1 MDTKKNAQSPV
12 AWVLGQT
19 GDHGGQYICSVILA
33 VIGVAF
39 SVAPYFV
46 VVGVVQ
52 GLMGGERDF
61 SFYMNRC
68 LIMAVLWLGRVLFHA
83 LSTATSHRATFAVLG
98 EIRKRCT
105 EKLARMPLGAVLS
118 QSSGALKNTLIE
130 RIDSIETTLAHIVP
144 EFTANLLVP
153 VIIEIY
159 IFTIDWRMGLASLVT
174 VPIGIFCYAL
184 MMLGSGDFYQHTITA
199 TKALNDTA
207 VEYINGIQVIKVFG
221 KTKSSYERFVH
232 DAYEAAHSF
241 IDWMRAS
248 ILPMTFAMVVMPAT
262 MVSVLPIGGILVKSG
277 SLPPQ
282 DFVMVII
289 LSVGLITPLV
299 TLMSYSDDLRTMGTI
314 FGEVRAILDAPEMDR
329 PDPAEAPALPERNDL
344 ILENVRFSYFT
355 EPGKVEYSEVE
366 AEKAEAEKEEKSE
379 KAEAGKA
386 AFQKAEHEKT
396 DAVNMDSR
404 DSEVLHGISM
414 EIPEG
419 SFIALVG
426 PSGSGKST
434 IARLIASLWD
444 VTGGRI
450 TLGGTDIRQIP
461 QEAYADRVAFVSQDN
476 YLFNMTVRENIR
488 LGRPSATD
496 AEVEEAAKKCGCHDF
511 ILGLEDGYETM
522 VGSSGGHLSG
532 GERQRIC
539 IARAMLKAA
548 PVAILDEATAYTD
561 PENEAVIQ
569 RSVSKLTEGKTL
581 IVIAHRLSTVVDA
594 DRIYVVRDG
603 RIEEQ
608 GSHTDLLARHGLYEK
623 MWKAHMEV
631 KDNG

>member
-1 MDTKKNAQSPV
+1 MDTKKNSQSPV

-19 GDHGGQYICSVILA
+19 GDHGGQYVWSVILA

-52 GLMGGERDF
+52 GLMGGEKDF

-262 MVSVLPIGGILVKSG
+262 MVSVLPIGGFLVKSG
-277 SLPPQ
+277 SLPAQ

-329 PDPAEAPALPERNDL
+329 PAPAEAPALPDKNDL
-344 ILENVRFSYFT
+344 VLENVRFSYHT
-355 EPGKVEYSEVE
+355 GTKNAVIVQSELDKTTV
-366 AEKAEAEKEEKSE
+366 EKAENGKPNVQ
-379 KAEAGKA
+379 KA
-386 AFQKAEHEKT
+386 ADGREEHENADTGTIK
-396 DAVNMDSR
+396 SPS
-404 DSEVLHGISM
+404 SEVLHGISM

-548 PVAILDEATAYTD
+548 PVVILDEATAYTD

>member
-1 MDTKKNAQSPV
+1 MDENRKSQSPI

-19 GDHGGQYICSVILA
+19 GDHGWQYVLSVILA

-46 VVGVVQ
+46 VVGIVQ
-52 GLMGGERDF
+52 GLMEGRQDF
-61 SFYMNRC
+61 SFYLTRC
-68 LIMAVLWLGRVLFHA
+68 LIMAALWLGRVLFHSF
-83 LSTATSHRATFAVLG
+83 STAASHVATFAVLG

-105 EKLARMPLGAVLS
+105 EKLARMPLGAVLT
-118 QSSGALKNTLIE
+118 QSSGALKNTLVE

-174 VPIGIFCYAL
+174 VPIGMFSYAL

-221 KTKSSYERFVH
+221 KTKSSYDRFVH

-248 ILPMTFAMVVMPAT
+248 ILPMTFAMVVMPST
-262 MVSVLPIGGILVKSG
+262 MVSVLPIGGILVKKG
-277 SLPPQ
+277 SLSPQ
-282 DFVMVII
+282 DFVMIII
-289 LSVGLITPLV
+289 LSVGLITPFV

-314 FGEVRAILDAPEMDR
+314 FGEVRAILDAPEMVR
-329 PDPAEAPALPERNDL
+329 PETGNVPEKNDL
-344 ILENVRFSYFT
+344 ELKDVHFSY
-355 EPGKVEYSEVE
+355 
-366 AEKAEAEKEEKSE
+366 
-379 KAEAGKA
+379 
-386 AFQKAEHEKT
+386 HT
-396 DAVNMDSR
+396 DADT
-404 DSEVLHGISM
+404 EVLHGVSM
-414 EIPEG
+414 KIPEG
-419 SFIALVG
+419 SFAALVG

-434 IARLIASLWD
+434 IARLIAALWD
-444 VTGGRI
+444 VTGGSI
-450 TLGGTDIRQIP
+450 SIGGRDIRDIP
-461 QEAYADRVAFVSQDN
+461 QEAYADKVAFVSQDN

-496 AEVEEAAKKCGCHDF
+496 EEVEEAAKMSGCHDF
-511 ILGLEDGYETM
+511 ILSLEKGYDTM

-532 GERQRIC
+532 GERQRIS

-548 PVAILDEATAYTD
+548 PVVILDEATAYTD

-581 IVIAHRLSTVVDA
+581 IVIAHRLSTIVDA
-594 DRIYVVRDG
+594 DRIYVVKDG
-603 RIEEQ
+603 RIHEQ
-608 GSHTDLLARHGLYEK
+608 GTHEELLAHHDLYEK

>member
-1 MDTKKNAQSPV
+1 MDENRKSQSPI

-19 GDHGGQYICSVILA
+19 GDHGWQYVLSVILA

-46 VVGVVQ
+46 VVGIVQ
-52 GLMGGERDF
+52 GLMEGRQDF
-61 SFYMNRC
+61 SFYLTRC
-68 LIMAVLWLGRVLFHA
+68 LIMAALWLGRVLFHSF
-83 LSTATSHRATFAVLG
+83 STAASHVATFAVLG

-105 EKLARMPLGAVLS
+105 EKLARMPLGAVLT
-118 QSSGALKNTLIE
+118 QSSGALKNTLVE

-174 VPIGIFCYAL
+174 VPVGMFSYAL

-221 KTKSSYERFVH
+221 KTKSSYDRFVH

-248 ILPMTFAMVVMPAT
+248 ILPMTFAMVVMPST
-262 MVSVLPIGGILVKSG
+262 MVSVLPIGGFLVKKG
-277 SLPPQ
+277 SLSPQ

-289 LSVGLITPLV
+289 LSVGLITPFV

-314 FGEVRAILDAPEMDR
+314 FGEVRAILDAPEMVR
-329 PDPAEAPALPERNDL
+329 PETGNVPEKNDL
-344 ILENVRFSYFT
+344 ELKDVHFSY
-355 EPGKVEYSEVE
+355 
-366 AEKAEAEKEEKSE
+366 
-379 KAEAGKA
+379 
-386 AFQKAEHEKT
+386 HT
-396 DAVNMDSR
+396 DADT
-404 DSEVLHGISM
+404 EVLHGISM
-414 EIPEG
+414 KIPEG
-419 SFIALVG
+419 SFAALVG

-434 IARLIASLWD
+434 IARLIAALWD
-444 VTGGRI
+444 VTGGSI
-450 TLGGTDIRQIP
+450 SIGGRDIRDIP
-461 QEAYADRVAFVSQDN
+461 QEAYADKVAFVSQDN

-496 AEVEEAAKKCGCHDF
+496 EEVEEAAKMSGCHDF
-511 ILGLEDGYETM
+511 ILSLEKGYDTL

-532 GERQRIC
+532 GERQRIS

-548 PVAILDEATAYTD
+548 PVVILDEATAYTD

-581 IVIAHRLSTVVDA
+581 IVIAHRLSTIVDA
-594 DRIYVVRDG
+594 DRIYVVKDG
-603 RIEEQ
+603 RIHEQ
-608 GSHTDLLARHGLYEK
+608 GIHEELLAHHDLYEK

>member
-1 MDTKKNAQSPV
+1 MDENRKSQSPI

-19 GDHGGQYICSVILA
+19 GDHGGQYVLSVILA

-46 VVGVVQ
+46 VVGIVQ
-52 GLMGGERDF
+52 GLMDGQQDF
-61 SFYMNRC
+61 AFYLGKC
-68 LIMAVLWLGRVLFHA
+68 LIMAALWLGRVLFHA

-105 EKLARMPLGAVLS
+105 EKLARMPLGTVLT
-118 QSSGALKNTLIE
+118 QSSGALKNTLVE

-174 VPIGIFCYAL
+174 VPIGMFSYAL

-221 KTKSSYERFVH
+221 KTKSSYDRFVH

-248 ILPMTFAMVVMPAT
+248 ILPMTFAMVVMPST
-262 MVSVLPIGGILVKSG
+262 MVSVLPIGGLLVKNG
-277 SLPPQ
+277 SLSPQ
-282 DFVMVII
+282 DFVVVII
-289 LSVGLITPLV
+289 LSVGLITPFV
-299 TLMSYSDDLRTMGTI
+299 TLMSYSDDIRTMGTI
-314 FGEVRAILDAPEMDR
+314 FGEVRAILDAPEMVR
-329 PDPAEAPALPERNDL
+329 PEEGDASEKNDL
-344 ILENVRFSYFT
+344 ELKDVHFSYH
-355 EPGKVEYSEVE
+355 P
-366 AEKAEAEKEEKSE
+366 
-379 KAEAGKA
+379 
-386 AFQKAEHEKT
+386 
-396 DAVNMDSR
+396 DA
-404 DSEVLHGISM
+404 DSEVLHGVSM
-414 EIPEG
+414 KIPEG
-419 SFIALVG
+419 SFAALVG

-444 VTGGRI
+444 VTDGSISIGGR
-450 TLGGTDIRQIP
+450 DIRDIP
-461 QEAYADRVAFVSQDN
+461 QEAYADKVAFVSQDN

-488 LGRPSATD
+488 LGKPSATD
-496 AEVEEAAKKCGCHDF
+496 SEVEEAAKMSGCHDF
-511 ILGLEDGYETM
+511 IMSLENGYDTL

-532 GERQRIC
+532 GERQRIS

-548 PVAILDEATAYTD
+548 PVVILDEATAYTD

-581 IVIAHRLSTVVDA
+581 IVIAHRLSTIVDA
-594 DRIYVVRDG
+594 DRIYVVKDG
-603 RIEEQ
+603 RIHEE
-608 GSHTDLLARHGLYEK
+608 GTHEELLAHHDLYEK
-623 MWKAHMEV
+623 MWNAHMEV

>member
-1 MDTKKNAQSPV
+1 MDANRKSQSSI

-19 GDHGGQYICSVILA
+19 GDHGGQYVLSVILA

-46 VVGVVQ
+46 VVGIVQ
-52 GLMGGERDF
+52 GLMEGQQGF
-61 SFYMNRC
+61 AFYLGKC
-68 LIMAVLWLGRVLFHA
+68 LIMAALWMGRVLFHA

-105 EKLARMPLGAVLS
+105 EKLARMPLGTVLT
-118 QSSGALKNTLIE
+118 QSSGALKNTLVE

-153 VIIEIY
+153 VVIEIY
-159 IFTIDWRMGLASLVT
+159 IFTINWRMGLASLVT
-174 VPIGIFCYAL
+174 VPIGMFSYAL
-184 MMLGSGDFYQHTITA
+184 MMLGSGDFYQHTIDA

-221 KTKSSYERFVH
+221 KTKSSYDRFVH

-248 ILPMTFAMVVMPAT
+248 ILPMTFAMVVMPST
-262 MVSVLPIGGILVKSG
+262 MVSVLPIGGLLVKNG
-277 SLPPQ
+277 SLSPQ

-289 LSVGLITPLV
+289 LSVGLITPFV
-299 TLMSYSDDLRTMGTI
+299 TLMSYSDDIRTMGTI
-314 FGEVRAILDAPEMDR
+314 FGEVRAILDAPEMIR
-329 PDPAEAPALPERNDL
+329 PEEGKAPEKNDL
-344 ILENVRFSYFT
+344 ELKDVHFSYH
-355 EPGKVEYSEVE
+355 P
-366 AEKAEAEKEEKSE
+366 
-379 KAEAGKA
+379 
-386 AFQKAEHEKT
+386 
-396 DAVNMDSR
+396 DA
-404 DSEVLHGISM
+404 DSEVLHGVSM
-414 EIPEG
+414 KIPEG
-419 SFIALVG
+419 SFVALVG

-444 VTGGRI
+444 VTGGSI
-450 TLGGTDIRQIP
+450 SIGGSDIRDIP
-461 QEAYADRVAFVSQDN
+461 QEAYADKIAFVSQDN

-488 LGRPSATD
+488 LGKPSATD
-496 AEVEEAAKKCGCHDF
+496 SEVEEAAKMSGCHDF
-511 ILGLEDGYETM
+511 IMSLENGYDTL

-532 GERQRIC
+532 GERQRIS

-548 PVAILDEATAYTD
+548 PVVILDEATAYTD

-581 IVIAHRLSTVVDA
+581 IVIAHRLSTIVDA
-594 DRIYVVRDG
+594 DRIYVVKDG
-603 RIEEQ
+603 RIHEE
-608 GSHTDLLARHGLYEK
+608 GTHEELLAHHDLYEK
-623 MWKAHMEV
+623 MWNAHMEV

>member
-1 MDTKKNAQSPV
+1 MDENRKSQSPI

-19 GDHGGQYICSVILA
+19 GDHGGQYVLSVILA

-46 VVGVVQ
+46 VVGIVQ
-52 GLMGGERDF
+52 GLMDGQQDF
-61 SFYMNRC
+61 DFYLGKC
-68 LIMAVLWLGRVLFHA
+68 LIMAALWLGRVLFHA
-83 LSTATSHRATFAVLG
+83 LSTATSHMATFAVLG

-105 EKLARMPLGAVLS
+105 EKLARMPLGTVLS
-118 QSSGALKNTLIE
+118 ESSGALKNTLVE

-174 VPIGIFCYAL
+174 VPIGMFSYAL

-221 KTKSSYERFVH
+221 KTKSSYDRFVH

-262 MVSVLPIGGILVKSG
+262 MVSVLPIGGLLVKKG
-277 SLPPQ
+277 SLSPQ

-289 LSVGLITPLV
+289 LSVGLITPFV

-314 FGEVRAILDAPEMDR
+314 FGEVRAILDAPEMVR
-329 PDPAEAPALPERNDL
+329 PEEGSAPEKNDL
-344 ILENVRFSYFT
+344 ELKDVRFSYHSGT
-355 EPGKVEYSEVE
+355 GLNRNIV
-366 AEKAEAEKEEKSE
+366 ADTGEKAESEE
-379 KAEAGKA
+379 ADG
-386 AFQKAEHEKT
+386 EKT
-396 DAVNMDSR
+396 EGLEASNDGSNPADK
-404 DSEVLHGISM
+404 EVLHGVSM
-414 EIPEG
+414 KIPEG
-419 SFIALVG
+419 SFVALVG

-444 VTGGRI
+444 VTDGSISIGGR
-450 TLGGTDIRQIP
+450 DIRDIS
-461 QEAYADRVAFVSQDN
+461 QEAYADKIAFVSQDN

-488 LGRPSATD
+488 LGKPSATD
-496 AEVEEAAKKCGCHDF
+496 EEVEEAAKMSGCHDF
-511 ILGLEDGYETM
+511 IMSLENGYDTL

-532 GERQRIC
+532 GERQRIS

-548 PVAILDEATAYTD
+548 PVVILDEATAYTD

-581 IVIAHRLSTVVDA
+581 IVIAHRLSTIVDA
-594 DRIYVVRDG
+594 DRIYVVKDG
-603 RIEEQ
+603 RIHEE
-608 GSHTDLLARHGLYEK
+608 GTHEELLAHHDLYEK

>member
-1 MDTKKNAQSPV
+1 MDENRKSQSPI

-19 GDHGGQYICSVILA
+19 GDHGGQYVLSVVLA

-46 VVGVVQ
+46 VVGIVQ
-52 GLMGGERDF
+52 GLMDGQQDF
-61 SFYMNRC
+61 GFYLGKC
-68 LIMAVLWLGRVLFHA
+68 LIMAALWLGRILFHA

-105 EKLARMPLGAVLS
+105 EKLARMPLGTVLT
-118 QSSGALKNTLIE
+118 QSSGALKNTLVE

-174 VPIGIFCYAL
+174 VPIGMFSYAL

-221 KTKSSYERFVH
+221 KTKSSYDRFVH

-248 ILPMTFAMVVMPAT
+248 ILPMTFAMVVMPST
-262 MVSVLPIGGILVKSG
+262 MVSVLPIGGLLVKNG
-277 SLPPQ
+277 SLSPQ

-289 LSVGLITPLV
+289 LSVGLITPFV
-299 TLMSYSDDLRTMGTI
+299 TLMSYSDDIRTMGTI
-314 FGEVRAILDAPEMDR
+314 FGEVRAILDAPEMVR
-329 PDPAEAPALPERNDL
+329 PEEGKAPEKNDL
-344 ILENVRFSYFT
+344 ELKDVHFSYH
-355 EPGKVEYSEVE
+355 P
-366 AEKAEAEKEEKSE
+366 
-379 KAEAGKA
+379 
-386 AFQKAEHEKT
+386 
-396 DAVNMDSR
+396 DA
-404 DSEVLHGISM
+404 DSEVLHGVSM
-414 EIPEG
+414 KIPEG
-419 SFIALVG
+419 SFAALVG

-444 VTGGRI
+444 VTEGSISIGGS
-450 TLGGTDIRQIP
+450 DIRDIP
-461 QEAYADRVAFVSQDN
+461 QEAYADKIAFVSQDN
-476 YLFNMTVRENIR
+476 YLFNMTVRDNIR
-488 LGRPSATD
+488 LGKPSATD
-496 AEVEEAAKKCGCHDF
+496 EEVEEAAKMSGCHDF
-511 ILGLEDGYETM
+511 IMSLENGYDTL

-532 GERQRIC
+532 GERQRIS

-548 PVAILDEATAYTD
+548 PVVILDEATAYTD

-581 IVIAHRLSTVVDA
+581 IVIAHRLSTIVDA
-594 DRIYVVRDG
+594 DRIYVVKDG
-603 RIEEQ
+603 RIHEE
-608 GSHTDLLARHGLYEK
+608 GTHEELLTHHDLYEK
-623 MWKAHMEV
+623 MWNAHMEV

>member
-1 MDTKKNAQSPV
+1 METKKKAPSPI

-19 GDHGGQYICSVILA
+19 GDHGGQYVLIVIIA

-39 SVAPYFV
+39 SVLPYFV
-46 VVGVVQ
+46 VVGVVH
-52 GLMGGERDF
+52 GLMDGQRDF
-61 SFYMNRC
+61 SFYLTRC
-68 LIMAVLWLGRVLFHA
+68 LIMAGLWLGRVLCHA

-105 EKLARMPLGAVLS
+105 EKLARMPLGEVLTR
-118 QSSGALKNTLIE
+118 SSGALKNTLIE

-144 EFTANLLVP
+144 EFTANLLIP
-153 VIIEIY
+153 VIMVIY
-159 IFTIDWRMGLASLVT
+159 IFTIDWRMGLASLAT
-174 VPIGIFCYAL
+174 VPIGMFCYVL
-184 MMLGSGDFYQHTITA
+184 MMVGSGDFYQHTITA

-248 ILPMTFAMVVMPAT
+248 ILPMTFAMVLMPAT
-262 MVSVLPIGGILVKSG
+262 MVSVLPIGGLLVRNG
-277 SLPPQ
+277 SLSAQ

-299 TLMSYSDDLRTMGTI
+299 TMMSYSDDIRTMGTI
-314 FGEVRAILDAPEMDR
+314 FGEVRSILEAPEMER
-329 PDPAEAPALPERNDL
+329 PKEGGAPEKNDL
-344 ILENVRFSYFT
+344 VLKDVRFSYSAGQS
-355 EPGKVEYSEVE
+355 EGGGK
-366 AEKAEAEKEEKSE
+366 
-379 KAEAGKA
+379 
-386 AFQKAEHEKT
+386 
-396 DAVNMDSR
+396 
-404 DSEVLHGISM
+404 EVLHGVSM

-419 SFIALVG
+419 SFVALVG

-444 VTGGRI
+444 VTGGSI
-450 TLGGTDIRQIP
+450 SLGGTDIRNIP
-461 QEAYADRVAFVSQDN
+461 QEAYADKVAFVSQDN

-488 LGRPSATD
+488 LGKPSATD
-496 AEVEEAAKKCGCHDF
+496 EEVEQAAKMSGCHDF
-511 ILGLEDGYETM
+511 IMSLENGYETV
-522 VGSSGGHLSG
+522 VGTSGGHLSG
-532 GERQRIC
+532 GERQRIS

-548 PVAILDEATAYTD
+548 PVVILDEATAYTD
-561 PENEAVIQ
+561 PENESVIQ

-581 IVIAHRLSTVVDA
+581 IVIAHRLSTVMDA
-594 DRIYVVRDG
+594 DRIYV
-603 RIEEQ
+603 IENGAICEE
-608 GSHTDLLARHGLYEK
+608 GKHAELLAKHGLYEK
-623 MWKAHMEV
+623 MWNAHMEV

>member
-1 MDTKKNAQSPV
+1 MDANRKSQSPI

-19 GDHGGQYICSVILA
+19 GDHGGQYVLSVILA

-46 VVGVVQ
+46 VVGIVQ
-52 GLMGGERDF
+52 GLMNGQQDF
-61 SFYMNRC
+61 AFYLGKC
-68 LIMAVLWLGRVLFHA
+68 LIMAALWLGRVLFHA

-105 EKLARMPLGAVLS
+105 EKLARMPLGTVLT
-118 QSSGALKNTLIE
+118 QSSGALKNTLVE

-174 VPIGIFCYAL
+174 VPIGMFSYAL

-221 KTKSSYERFVH
+221 KTKSSYDRFVH

-248 ILPMTFAMVVMPAT
+248 ILPMTFAMVVMPST
-262 MVSVLPIGGILVKSG
+262 MVSVLPIGGLLVKNG
-277 SLPPQ
+277 SLSPQ

-289 LSVGLITPLV
+289 LSVGLITPFV
-299 TLMSYSDDLRTMGTI
+299 TLMSYSDDIRTMGTI
-314 FGEVRAILDAPEMDR
+314 FGEVRAILDAPEMIR
-329 PDPAEAPALPERNDL
+329 PEEGKAPEKNDL
-344 ILENVRFSYFT
+344 ELKDVHFSYH
-355 EPGKVEYSEVE
+355 PN
-366 AEKAEAEKEEKSE
+366 A
-379 KAEAGKA
+379 
-386 AFQKAEHEKT
+386 
-396 DAVNMDSR
+396 
-404 DSEVLHGISM
+404 DSEVLHGVSM
-414 EIPEG
+414 KIPEG
-419 SFIALVG
+419 SFVALVG

-444 VTGGRI
+444 VTGGSI
-450 TLGGTDIRQIP
+450 SIGGSDIRDIP
-461 QEAYADRVAFVSQDN
+461 QEAYADKIAFVSQDN

-488 LGRPSATD
+488 LGKPSATD
-496 AEVEEAAKKCGCHDF
+496 EEVEEAAKMSGCHDF
-511 ILGLEDGYETM
+511 IMSLENGYDTL

-532 GERQRIC
+532 GERQRIS

-548 PVAILDEATAYTD
+548 PVVILDEATAYTD

-581 IVIAHRLSTVVDA
+581 IVIAHRLSTIVDA
-594 DRIYVVRDG
+594 DRIYVVKDG
-603 RIEEQ
+603 RIHEE
-608 GSHTDLLARHGLYEK
+608 GTHEELLAHHDLYEK
-623 MWKAHMEV
+623 MWNAHMEV